1 MNDEIKTTTDTP
13 RTDAMP
19 KRYMT
24 VVYEIVDET
33 EWRKTNPLKYAH
45 NGLSAVTVSAYDAIE
60 LLDEAEA
67 EVERLQTLPES
78 RHKAFL
84 DLLERAE
91 KAQAEVKQIRSALGD
106 DGRRTHKELIELAT
120 KAAEWRTW
128 KEKYIDLKNAHI
140 AEGQDPAGT
149 IWEHA
154 DKLQKQVTASQT
166 EVERF
171 RKEIAYREELDAVA
185 QEVWDEMKAENKKL
199 RELVGQAADWL
210 DYMGRSQSSATLR
223 EALNP

>member
-1 MNDEIKTTTDTP
+1 MTPTDTP
-13 RTDAMP
+13 RTDAM
-19 KRYMT
+19 
-24 VVYEIVDET
+24 YESHTSEYQ
-33 EWRKTNPLKYAH
+33 RRL
-45 NGLSAVTVSAYDAIE
+45 LSEDLERE
-60 LLDEAEA
+60 LAASQA

-91 KAQAEVKQIRSALGD
+91 KAEAEVKEIRNALGD
-106 DGRRTHKELIELAT
+106 DGRRTHKELIQLAT
-120 KAAEWRTW
+120 KASEWRTW
-128 KEKYIDLKNAHI
+128 KEKYIDLRNAHI

-154 DKLQKQVTASQT
+154 DKLQRELKASQ
-166 EVERF
+166 
-171 RKEIAYREELDAVA
+171 
-185 QEVWDEMKAENKKL
+185 AENQKL
-199 RELVGQAADWL
+199 RMLVENAADWL

>member
-1 MNDEIKTTTDTP
+1 MNHETDTP

-33 EWRKTNPLKYAH
+33 EWRKTNPLRYAH

-84 DLLERAE
+84 DLLERCE
-91 KAQAEVKQIRSALGD
+91 KAQAEVKEIRAALGD

-128 KEKYIDLKNAHI
+128 KEKYIDLRNAHI

-154 DKLQKQVTASQT
+154 DKLQRELKETKA
-166 EVERF
+166 EVERL
-171 RKEIAYREELDAVA
+171 RSILQNLTDAVTKRLSDDF
-185 QEVWDEMKAENKKL
+185 QPE
-199 RELVGQAADWL
+199 AASNF
-210 DYMGRSQSSATLR
+210 GRLSK
-223 EALNP
+223 